1 MFLRFLNWSVF
12 IFLLLLRDPPSGMTR
27 TGVLVSIGG
36 YLCSKCISS
45 FLPHLSFNWRTAHFT
60 ATSYSTLVIV
70 SEQKFKYGHIRTREI
85 TDIRLLH
92 EHYGKQ
98 QQQQQQEPGLKF
110 LDVNSF
116 KTFGAKF
123 SYRKI
128 LVVTSD
134 KKPVA
139 LTIYAIVS

>member
-1 MFLRFLNWSVF
+1 M
-12 IFLLLLRDPPSGMTR
+12 
-27 TGVLVSIGG
+27 
-36 YLCSKCISS
+36 
-45 FLPHLSFNWRTAHFT
+45 
-60 ATSYSTLVIV
+60 IV

-98 QQQQQQEPGLKF
+98 QQQQQQQEPELKF